1 MKILCIGDVFSSTG
15 RSMMHEHL
23 EGIKRYFAVDVTIIN
38 GENLA
43 HGRGMSRQAYEEM
56 CSLGVD
62 GFTMGNHTWDC
73 KDITNLLKY
82 NKNIIRPANF
92 SRSCPGNGSM
102 LLKTA
107 SGEKV
112 GVINLVGRT
121 YMNPCDCPFEAAERE
136 IKRLKAE
143 TDIIVVDFHAEATS
157 EKQAMGWFL
166 DGKVSCVFGTH
177 THVQTAD
184 EAVLPGGTGYITDLG
199 MTGAY
204 YSVLGMER
212 KPVIEKFISGIPQR
226 MDVATGKGRLCGCV
240 FDVDSKGASRSAE
253 RICIM

>member
-1 MKILCIGDVFSSTG
+1 MKILCIGDVVSSTG
-15 RSMMHEHL
+15 RGMLHDHL
-23 EGIKRYFAVDVTIIN
+23 DELKKKFAVDITIIN

-43 HGRGMSRQAYEEM
+43 HGRGMSRPAYEEM
-56 CSLGVD
+56 CNVGVD

-73 KDITNLLKY
+73 KDISNLLKY
-82 NKNIIRPANF
+82 NNNIIRPANL
-92 SRSCPGNGSM
+92 SRACPGNGSM
-102 LLKTA
+102 ILKTA
-107 SGEKV
+107 DGGKV
-112 GVINLVGRT
+112 GVINLLGRT

-136 IKRLKAE
+136 IKKLKNE
-143 TDIIVVDFHAEATS
+143 TSIIVVDFHAEATS

-184 EAVLPGGTGYITDLG
+184 EAILPNGTGYITDLG

-212 KPVIEKFISGIPQR
+212 KPVIEKFINGMPQR

-240 FDVDSKGASRSAE
+240 FDVGADGRAKAVE
-253 RICIM
+253 RVAIM